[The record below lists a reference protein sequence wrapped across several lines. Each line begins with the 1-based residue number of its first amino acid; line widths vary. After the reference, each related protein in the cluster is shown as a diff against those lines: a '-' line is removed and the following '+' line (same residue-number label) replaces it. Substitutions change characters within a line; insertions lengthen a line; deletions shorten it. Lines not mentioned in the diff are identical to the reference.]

1 MQTGGTDCNKRK
13 TNDVLIL
20 IAVAAGLFVF
30 QSVASKTGS
39 LVAGLFDYSA
49 VDKDGVFMRIT
60 VHHVVQMLIALAA
73 VIVTAKLKKVDFYIR
88 PKFSKTGICY
98 TAVFSVAIAIYA
110 LASYVVG
117 YRLNR
122 IAPYEYELS
131 PLNIAGSLGFQLL
144 LSGTSEE
151 ILFRA
156 FPITIL
162 ELVSRRMEHKVRL
175 LNIVIASFLFSLAH
189 IKLSAVPFA
198 VSFSW
203 FQLIYA
209 FILGIAY
216 GIALEKSNSVLYP
229 AVMHGMSNFIMVG
242 VGYIFAL
249 T

>member
-20 IAVAAGLFVF
+20 IAAAAGLFVF

-73 VIVTAKLKKVDFYIR
+73 VIVTAKLKKADFYIR

-98 TAVFSVAIAIYA
+98 AAVFSVAIAIYA
-110 LASYVVG
+110 LASYAVG

-189 IKLSAVPFA
+189 IKWNAVPFA

-216 GIALEKSNSVLYP
+216 GITLEKSKSVLYP